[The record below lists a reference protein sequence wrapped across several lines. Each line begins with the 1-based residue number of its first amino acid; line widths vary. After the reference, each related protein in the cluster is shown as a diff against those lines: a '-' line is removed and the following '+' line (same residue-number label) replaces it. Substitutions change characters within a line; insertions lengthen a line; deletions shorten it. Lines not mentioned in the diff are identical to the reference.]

1 VTVRARTY
9 LLLLESGAGGHF
21 ANRATAT
28 QFAKDHV
35 ESGWLLRCRH
45 EGPSLGDRTALVD
58 VVGTFGRPAFDA
70 LPIALQLAGERHGI
84 VYSLVPPPAVAMV
97 TYSFRHTVQPPPPFS
112 LPAEPSI

>member
-1 VTVRARTY
+1 MRARTY

-21 ANRATAT
+21 ANRAAAT
-28 QFAKDHV
+28 QFAKNHV

-58 VVGTFGRPAFDA
+58 VVETFGKSASDA

-84 VYSLVPPPAVAMV
+84 GYSLVPPPAISVV
-97 TYSFRHTVQPPPPFS
+97 TYSLRHAVQPAPPFS
-112 LPAEPSI
+112 LPAEPPV